1 MLSPTFLYGSI
12 FIIVLFIWQVKRSYD
27 GLRLEPKRS
36 CCRHHRK
43 VRQKAR
49 DAASRARRCSQE
61 EAEKPWELLSV
72 MKSQS
77 WLPREGSVRRLLCAD
92 PCCQI
97 CNAVALEIQQL
108 LVGENTLISSTS
120 SRPSQGISSLEVLS
134 MSTVSFEQSLEH
146 RSPQSKDLS
155 LPPPTPTVSQLT
167 DQRSLTQSAAQSAGE
182 VSLHDYWAE
191 HLQLGQEFQV
201 PDMPTGPK
209 TISSSRWEEPRIPG
223 NQQEM
228 MQSNP
233 SLIYGNQ
240 GQQPLNSQVSLL
252 TQNGEITTLTHPLA
266 LHMVTVLPAHL
277 PFLSPEVLRFLEVH
291 VKKWMHFQRWGL
303 PRRGLPQKIQQSIQL
318 LLSPAD
324 QHTLSWNSTA
334 LANVTVPQSIVLDT
348 NGAGD
353 PFSPIM
359 EPVSVPVPHLLDQA
373 KAMLQSHI
381 NSKHG
386 QIHQGKVP
394 ACVYSS
400 WECIIPGGLEGAP
413 LTCIPESKPLER
425 QAATDSDLQQEVT
438 PWMPT
443 ALEQQQQASADANNE
458 HPKLPRA
465 LSKGA
470 LEKLETTLRHKY
482 LAFLS
487 GLPALYYV
495 ALSRAMAPAITTQAL
510 ITDKVPG
517 PVRFLTEPL
526 TQEISC
532 EEQCRSAGPCFQDA
546 NETCADS
553 ADEFQA
559 EVQVEGMI
567 EMVPLESQTDPA
579 TPYTLKK
586 PILAKLNF
594 HLRKKIL
601 EIQLGIPVRARASR
615 ELTLAIPE
623 NISTQESLGS
633 VINPGKTLLQEL
645 PITPDTPR
653 APDPEWLHLK
663 EQLASELK
671 AVQKSHKHPSSRAVH
686 HGSAHGASKISQPSG
701 DVTEAQVLCVQLEA
715 SVNLPSLVEPWS
727 PEPQSPGKS
736 NDSAQVPKLA
746 GNREDPGKPK
756 SAGDHGE
763 GDAGFA
769 FSSTRENGH
778 PAEAQR
784 PEGMLLHRTPHN
796 PWRWSHSFHLEA
808 PRPHSPERRPQLKLP
823 ELPPGVPGGQDSEK
837 NDPQDSQTKLNIILN
852 PAGTPERAQPVGPQ
866 ASQSQHFL
874 GQLIQGKPLQ
884 GQTLQGHVLQGQVMP
899 VHTHKRPGLPESGLK
914 NKMKSFLHWINPKTK
929 GKGHKESMFST
940 AEKVAS
946 TTKENV
952 KKSLAPAKSPTG
964 RTKTQKTRR
973 DPKAQSPHTEKQVSV
988 AFWDGA
994 PSPDSKLRHCSHSH
1008 QLHSVSVL
1016 GHPRHCPRHCPRV
1029 ACATHPG
1036 NPPEFSTTHS
1046 VGNVGLLKK
1055 TQHHQKTL

>member
-12 FIIVLFIWQVKRSYD
+12 FIIVLLIWQVKRSYD
-27 GLRLEPKRS
+27 GVRLEPKRS
-36 CCRHHRK
+36 CCRRHRK
-43 VRQKAR
+43 VRQRAR
-49 DAASRARRCSQE
+49 DAASRARRRSQK
-61 EAEKPWELLSV
+61 EAERPWELLSV

-92 PCCQI
+92 SCCQI
-97 CNAVALEIQQL
+97 CNAMALEIQQL

-120 SRPSQGISSLEVLS
+120 PRPSQGSSCLEVLS

-146 RSPQSKDLS
+146 HSPQSKDLS
-155 LPPPTPTVSQLT
+155 LPSATPTVLQLM

-191 HLQLGQEFQV
+191 YIQLGREFQV
-201 PDMPTGPK
+201 LEMTRGAEM
-209 TISSSRWEEPRIPG
+209 ISSSRLEEPRIPG

-233 SLIYGNQ
+233 SLVYGNQ
-240 GQQPLNSQVSLL
+240 GQQPLNSQISLL

-277 PFLSPEVLRFLEVH
+277 PFLSPE
-291 VKKWMHFQRWGL
+291 
-303 PRRGLPQKIQQSIQL
+303 
-318 LLSPAD
+318 
-324 QHTLSWNSTA
+324 
-334 LANVTVPQSIVLDT
+334 
-348 NGAGD
+348 
-353 PFSPIM
+353 
-359 EPVSVPVPHLLDQA
+359 
-373 KAMLQSHI
+373 
-381 NSKHG
+381 
-386 QIHQGKVP
+386 
-394 ACVYSS
+394 
-400 WECIIPGGLEGAP
+400 
-413 LTCIPESKPLER
+413 
-425 QAATDSDLQQEVT
+425 
-438 PWMPT
+438 
-443 ALEQQQQASADANNE
+443 
-458 HPKLPRA
+458 
-465 LSKGA
+465 
-470 LEKLETTLRHKY
+470 LRHKY

-517 PVRFLTEPL
+517 PLQFLMEPL
-526 TQEISC
+526 TQVTSHA
-532 EEQCRSAGPCFQDA
+532 EQCRSPAARFQDA

-559 EVQVEGMI
+559 EVQVEEMI
-567 EMVPLESQTDPA
+567 ETAPLESQTEPA
-579 TPYTLKK
+579 SRYSLKK

-601 EIQLGIPVRARASR
+601 ETQLGIPVRAKASR
-615 ELTLAIPE
+615 EQTLAIPE
-623 NISTQESLGS
+623 NISTQKSLGS
-633 VINPGKTLLQEL
+633 VINPGKTLLQKL
-645 PITPDTPR
+645 PITADTPHI
-653 APDPEWLHLK
+653 PDPEWLHLK
-663 EQLASELK
+663 QQLASELK
-671 AVQKSHKHPSSRAVH
+671 AVQKSQKHPSSREVH

-736 NDSAQVPKLA
+736 NDSAQVPTLA
-746 GNREDPGKPK
+746 GKREDPGKPK

-784 PEGMLLHRTPHN
+784 PEGMLLHRTPRN

-808 PRPHSPERRPQLKLP
+808 PCPHSPERRPQLKPP
-823 ELPPGVPGGQDSEK
+823 ELTPGVPGGQDSEK
-837 NDPQDSQTKLNIILN
+837 NDPQDSQTKLNIFLN

-899 VHTHKRPGLPESGLK
+899 VHTHKRPGLPESGLR

-929 GKGHKESMFST
+929 GKDHKESMFSK
-940 AEKVAS
+940 AETVAS
-946 TTKENV
+946 TRKEHV
-952 KKSLAPAKSPTG
+952 EKSLALAKSPTG
-964 RTKTQKTRR
+964 RPKTQKTRR
-973 DPKAQSPHTEKQVSV
+973 DPNAQSPNTEKQVSV
-988 AFWDGA
+988 AFWDGT

-1036 NPPEFSTTHS
+1036 NPPEFSTLPS
-1046 VGNVGLLKK
+1046 EGNIGLLKE
-1055 TQHHQKTL
+1055 TQHNQKTL